1 MIRSILTWLGILQ
14 PVPPDPLVDLCES
27 ELEDLLLHDSLISS
41 IPPGQCWATW
51 DVAPPFG
58 AHKQAVVQIL
68 SQHCRRT
75 RLRYILAQRDRQRNQ
90 GCKLSWVLVSVK
102 VPLGYEEA
110 VQ

>member
-1 MIRSILTWLGILQ
+1 MFKWFLSLFRN
-14 PVPPDPLVDLCES
+14 PPPSDPLADLCEA
-27 ELEDLLLHDSLISS
+27 EREDLLRHDSLISS

-51 DVAPPFG
+51 DVASPFG
-58 AHKQAVVQIL
+58 NHKQAVVQIL

-75 RLRYILAQRDRQRNQ
+75 RLRYILGQREAQRRQ
-90 GCKLSWVLVSVK
+90 GAKLSWVLVSVK